1 MSAPG
6 TAEDP
11 MAPEGENFYNRLWFL
26 FQVISDTQETV
37 RFLDTK
43 AGFCVTLLSG
53 MAAVTIQH
61 QGTRPMIHSILFA
74 LFMATEVCSILVC
87 LRVIFP
93 TVKPHI
99 DSKAPAKPAF
109 YVGHNKAHHWILHTI
124 TNPKDNILAESKTT
138 YLKEMENASD
148 QHLLSSLC
156 DTVLTLAYIRQ
167 IKSDRIHA
175 ALFCLITSVTLFAAI
190 MIFG

>member
-1 MSAPG
+1 MPDPALVTEPAVHHG
-6 TAEDP
+6 EDT
-11 MAPEGENFYNRLWFL
+11 YNRLWFL
-26 FQVISDTQETV
+26 FQTINDTQETV

-53 MAAVTIQH
+53 MAAVTLQH
-61 QGTRPMIHSILFA
+61 QGTRPVIHSILFA

-99 DSKAPAKPAF
+99 DVKAPAKPAF
-109 YVGHNKAHHWILHTI
+109 YVGHNKAHHWILHTVA
-124 TNPKDNILAESKTT
+124 NPQDNILSESKAT
-138 YLKEMENASD
+138 YLNSMEHATDHN
-148 QHLLSSLC
+148 LISSLC

-175 ALFCLITSVTLFAAI
+175 AMFCLIASVMLFATI
-190 MIFG
+190 MIVG